1 MIKFTSEKIAKIVV
15 PVLMGIS
22 LVWSL
27 YMLLK
32 LVYKKLYLSFVLG
45 QYDLPFGTELNNY
58 VGGEIRFLVLLGIVF
73 LLSLNAEFKFLE
85 KIKLKI
91 ATAWLCLIIIL
102 TNLLSFLGIG
112 EYYGLAEG
120 TGIGALFYI
129 FSFVFIMLSLF
140 YENWLYPA
148 LISTGIPLLLFGGI
162 LTIILS
168 GDSQIL
174 DAGYFFILVLLG
186 LAGIYTGYSKWRVQS
201 SPSEILKAVITR
213 ISISVVVPALFLG
226 GVVLIGGF
234 LT

>member
-112 EYYGLAEG
+112 
-120 TGIGALFYI
+120 ALFYI

-226 GVVLIGGF
+226 GAILIGGF